1 MTVYQ
6 NIAFGLENLK
16 WKKEQIKERVD
27 ELLKMLKIEEF
38 VGRYP
43 SELSGGQQQRVAI
56 ARTLA
61 PNPKVLFMDEP
72 LSNLDAKLRLE
83 MRTELKRLH
92 TETNLKL

>member
-16 WKKEQIKERVD
+16 WDKAKIQARVK
-27 ELLKMLKIEEF
+27 ELLQMLRIEQFEK
-38 VGRYP
+38 RYS

-61 PNPKVLFMDEP
+61 P
-72 LSNLDAKLRLE
+72 
-83 MRTELKRLH
+83 
-92 TETNLKL
+92 